1 MKTISQAFNVDKSFT
16 LAETAS
22 PVTAAKPKTTKTT
35 PKNPRVA
42 LSELEL
48 TYLHD
53 ATLFNS
59 INKIVQTIMS
69 ARHNIFAQDKKIQT
83 YFKEFTSNLGSS
95 GSLITWEGLLTTI
108 FKFQCIYGR
117 SWVENI
123 LNKQGNTIVDWDSVD
138 PKTMDYAKDSMKR
151 IVMDKFGNPTG
162 YVQKI
167 PYDHYFDQQFITRS
181 RLKAPAKV
189 VLEPNE
195 IFIERERI
203 AHTKLFTVGDGFYG
217 IGLLEPIYNMSIRK
231 ANVEEALANAIWRHG
246 FPIIWAQ
253 LGDLQ
258 HEPSPQQIQTMLDKL
273 KNLHFKKEIATP
285 YYYQLHMLES
295 KQSSKMQAHL
305 DYFQNQ
311 QVTGLGIPKPYAT
324 GLGEATNRATLSN
337 MSDLFQLTLKDII
350 QNTTE
355 SIRQQMFKPICNM
368 EGFKEV
374 PTIIWDMVGIDERDR
389 KSKRIVEYVKAG
401 VLDVDPG
408 LQDYVKDIE
417 ELSN

>member
-16 LAETAS
+16 LAET
-22 PVTAAKPKTTKTT
+22 TAPAVAADPKTVKTT
-35 PKNPRVA
+35 PRKARVS
-42 LSELEL
+42 LYELEL

-69 ARHNIFAQDKKIQT
+69 ARHEIIANDKEVQKYYQG
-83 YFKEFTSNLGSS
+83 FTENLGSS

-123 LNKQGNTIVDWDSVD
+123 LNKRGNTIVDWDSVD
-138 PKTMDYAKDSMKR
+138 PKTMDYAKDSRGR
-151 IVMDKFGNPTG
+151 IVMDKFGNPVG

-167 PYDHYFDQQFITRS
+167 SYDHYFDNQFIKTARE
-181 RLKAPAKV
+181 KAPPKV
-189 VLEPNE
+189 SLQPNE
-195 IFIERERI
+195 IYIERNRI
-203 AHTKLFTVGDGFYG
+203 AQTKLFTVGDGFYG
-217 IGLLEPIYNMSIRK
+217 VGLLEPIYNMSIRK

-246 FPIIWAQ
+246 FPIIWAK
-253 LGDLQ
+253 LGDMQ
-258 HEPSPQQIQTMLDKL
+258 HEPTPQQIQTMLDKL

-285 YYYQLHMLES
+285 FYYELHMLES
-295 KQSSKMQAHL
+295 KQSSRMQQHL

-311 QVTGLGIPKPYAT
+311 QITGLGIPKPYAT
-324 GLGEATNRATLSN
+324 GLGEATNRATLNN
-337 MSDLFQLTLKDII
+337 MSDLFQLTLRDII

-355 SIRQQMFKPICNM
+355 SIRQQMFKPIADM

-374 PTIIWDMVGIDERDR
+374 PTIVWDMVGIDEKDR
-389 KSKRIVEYVKAG
+389 KSKRIVSYVKAG
-401 VLDVDPG
+401 VLDVDTP
-408 LQDYVKDIE
+408 LQDYIKDVE
-417 ELSN
+417 DLSN